1 MLRGL
6 VNMLRLLSKFFLT
19 LLIVTSFGFGE
30 DFERV
35 CDEEVLKED
44 FNISIV
50 KSYCKKAGDHA
61 NNIMYPEKNRGK
73 NS

>member
-1 MLRGL
+1 
-6 VNMLRLLSKFFLT
+6 MLRLLSKFFLT

-35 CDEEVLKED
+35 CDEEILKED

-50 KSYCKKAGDHA
+50 KSYCKKAGDRA